1 MTHDPFAH
9 KADSFDTN
17 PVRVDNV
24 ASIADAIRAAIP
36 LDPTM
41 HLVDF
46 GSGTGLLLERIA
58 PYVGRITAVDVSPS
72 MNAQL
77 EAKFGQL
84 ACPVEL
90 HAIDLVATDLPGRY
104 DGVISSMT
112 MHHIADV
119 ADLFGK
125 FRAMLKPGG
134 FIAIAD
140 LDAEDGSFHSEDTG
154 VFHNGFER
162 EAIAALA
169 AAAGFA
175 DVVVRA
181 ASVVRKPQ
189 RDYPVFLLTA
199 RA

>member
-1 MTHDPFAH
+1 MTRDHFAH
-9 KADSFDTN
+9 KAETFDQN
-17 PVRVDNV
+17 PMRVDNV
-24 ASIADAIRAAIP
+24 ANIADTLRAAVS
-36 LDPTM
+36 LDPAM
-41 HLVDF
+41 RLVDF

-58 PYVGRITAVDVSPS
+58 PYVGHITAVDVSPS

-77 EAKFGQL
+77 SAKLGQL
-84 ACPVEL
+84 GCEVDIRAVNL
-90 HAIDLVATDLPGRY
+90 ITTDLPGTF

-112 MHHIADV
+112 MHHIQDV
-119 ADLFGK
+119 ATLLGK

-162 EAIAALA
+162 AWIAAQA
-169 AAAGFA
+169 EAAGFSGVR
-175 DVVVRA
+175 VVS

-189 RDYPVFLLTA
+189 RDYPVFLLTGLN
-199 RA
+199 